1 MASHQQLPH
10 LALLP
15 VAGAGRGGAGGGP
28 GVRWWVWAGP
38 VMLCSMA
45 SSADQPSTCHGA
57 VPADKSIISLL
68 QLSDTEVHAVMV
80 FMVVRVGVRVGV
92 KSS

>member
-1 MASHQQLPH
+1 
-10 LALLP
+10 
-15 VAGAGRGGAGGGP
+15 
-28 GVRWWVWAGP
+28 
-38 VMLCSMA
+38 MLRSMA
-45 SSADQPSTCHGA
+45 SNADQPSTCHRA

-68 QLSDTEVHAVMV
+68 PLSDTEVHAVMV